1 MISGEGVFDVRTP
14 IIITFM
20 ILISAAGCTRA
31 HTTGE
36 RSAMRPAIDA
46 SNLVPRVH
54 FRTASDEV
62 AGCERDAIEKNAG
75 WMRDNPAAVLVLE
88 GHCDERGSEESNL
101 ELGDRRARS
110 VMEEMMARGVGSER
124 LIVLSKGEIE
134 PVDPGHSS
142 ASWQKNRRVEFII
155 R

>member
-1 MISGEGVFDVRTP
+1 VRRS
-14 IIITFM
+14 IIIIFI

-36 RSAMRPAIDA
+36 RLAARPPIDA
-46 SNLVPRVH
+46 SSLVSRVH

-62 AGCERDAIEKNAG
+62 RGGEVRAIEKNAG
-75 WMRDNPAAVLVLE
+75 WMRDNAAAVLVLE

-110 VMEEMMARGVGSER
+110 VMEGMMARGVSSER
-124 LIVLSKGEIE
+124 LIVLSKGEDE
-134 PVDPGHSS
+134 PVDPGHGP
-142 ASWQKNRRVEFII
+142 ASWRRNRRVEFII